1 VEIKPPPLRGNIN
14 KKTSY
19 YNQRYRPMPFL
30 KIREAP
36 PQQLVEN
43 VLQCKNDPFNI
54 FLNIVGVTYSN
65 SQLLLG
71 VVFTVAAAFIVRCW
85 NRNPHTKKVYS
96 VHRKY
101 YLYKQ
106 TLSAALKCLRD
117 RMKSMEERLGIKTEF
132 SELYDDILDV
142 VDLVD
147 QVDDIDPRV
156 LVDLIKSMK
165 ISPPINQHR
174 QEKKFLKDN
183 NKVMPLPPSIIIRD
197 SDDNIKIDEEK
208 VIEMISTSKID
219 DNAESF
225 TTVTDDNAN
234 TTNVRAP
241 DTTDNDSHYIKID
254 NGQEKTKSQ
263 SSRTK
268 IPKYNSNTR
277 IQEEE
282 RLEIDPI
289 KSKKLTQS
297 IKKLMKDIY

>member
-1 VEIKPPPLRGNIN
+1 
-14 KKTSY
+14 
-19 YNQRYRPMPFL
+19 M
-30 KIREAP
+30 
-36 PQQLVEN
+36 
-43 VLQCKNDPFNI
+43 
-54 FLNIVGVTYSN
+54 NIVGVTYSN

-96 VHRKY
+96 VHQKY

-106 TLSAALKCLRD
+106 TISAALKCARD
-117 RMKSMEERLGIKTEF
+117 RMKSMEEKLGMKTET

-174 QEKKFLKDN
+174 QEKKFLKGN
-183 NKVMPLPPSIIIRD
+183 SKVTPLPPSIIIRD
-197 SDDNIKIDEEK
+197 CDDNIKTDEEK
-208 VIEMISTSKID
+208 VIEMISTGKID

-225 TTVTDDNAN
+225 TVTHDNAS

-241 DTTDNDSHYIKID
+241 DITDNDSHYIKID
-254 NGQEKTKSQ
+254 NGQEKVSG
-263 SSRTK
+263 TK
-268 IPKYNSNTR
+268 IPKYNSNNRT
-277 IQEEE
+277 QEE